1 MNNNHIRYK
10 IMNKLTKLF
19 LLLAAGI
26 IMISCGDGAR
36 KDNVINLTYVNWAEG
51 IAMTNVAKVVL
62 EENGYQVKMQNA
74 DSAPVFASLS
84 RGTADVFLDVW
95 MPVTHEDYMNQYGD
109 KLEIL
114 GENYDE
120 ARIGL
125 VVPAYVDINSIE
137 ELNEHKD
144 KFKGEIVGIDAGA
157 GIMKATEKA
166 IPEYDLDFRLLT
178 ASGAAMTATLKK
190 SIDKGDWVVV
200 TGWTPH
206 WKFSRFELKM
216 LEDPKG
222 IYGDSEK
229 ILTVARKGFS
239 EEQPF
244 VAAFLSNM
252 KYSNNQISE
261 LMAAIEDSNEQQ
273 GAKEW
278 IEANRELV
286 NSWVPQTETV
296 E

>member
-1 MNNNHIRYK
+1 
-10 IMNKLTKLF
+10 MNKLTKLF

-26 IMISCGDGAR
+26 IMISCGAGAR

-74 DSAPVFASLS
+74 DTAPVFASLS
-84 RGTADVFLDVW
+84 RGTADAFLDVW
-95 MPVTHEDYMNQYGD
+95 MPVTHEDYMSQYGD
-109 KLEIL
+109 QLEIL

-125 VVPAYVDINSIE
+125 VVPAYVGINSIE

-190 SIDKGDWVVV
+190 AIDRGDWVIV

-252 KYSNNQISE
+252 KYSNIQISE

-273 GAKEW
+273 GAREW

-286 NSWVPQTETV
+286 NSWIPQTETA